1 MKIKVLFGI
10 VVVATLGILSLCG
23 CNRHETYIV
32 TFDANGGT
40 GTMRSQEFVEGEA
53 QALRQNAFTRSGYS
67 FSGWNTT
74 QNGSG
79 TAYSNGQTININS
92 DMTLYAQW
100 TNGSSQGGSG
110 SGSGS
115 GSGTGDDPGNGS
127 GTQSTVS
134 GSLNGHDYVDLGL
147 PSGTLWATC
156 NVGATTPEGYGDYFA
171 WGETTPKETYTWSNY
186 IYADYWEIPGY
197 SHKTMTKYSYL
208 IDTLTILEAS
218 DDAATANWGIGWRMP
233 TRAEARELINNCT
246 MFPLSPTDD
255 PGFWFTGPNG
265 NSIYLPKAGLKWSD
279 ILYEEYQCWYWTST
293 ACGQYDHIYDDSA
306 FALDI
311 GMFGED
317 FIPAKVGSGGRAE
330 GFPVRPVCVN
340 R

>member
-115 GSGTGDDPGNGS
+115 GSGTGNNPGNGS

-186 IYADYWEIPGY
+186 IYADYWEIPGGY

-233 TRAEARELINNCT
+233 TRAEAIELINNCT
-246 MFPLSPTDD
+246 MFPNITTTDD
-255 PGFWFTGPNG
+255 PGYWLTGPNG
-265 NSIYLPKAGLKWSD
+265 NSIYLPKAGYKYGD
-279 ILYEEYQCWYWTST
+279 DNYGYHCFYWTST
-293 ACGQYDHIYDDSA
+293 AGRLYEDQYGNHIYDDCA
-306 FALDI
+306 FALVI
-311 GMFGED
+311 FTYPLVELESRFAGY
-317 FIPAKVGSGGRAE
+317 S
-330 GFPVRPVCVN
+330 VRPVCVN

>member
-1 MKIKVLFGI
+1 MKNKVLLRII
-10 VVVATLGILSLCG
+10 VFALGFFALSG
-23 CNRHETYIV
+23 CDRNETYIV
-32 TFDANGGT
+32 IFDANGGT

-53 QALRQNAFTRSGYS
+53 QALRQNAFTRSGFS

-79 TAYSNGQTININS
+79 TAYSNGQTITINS

-100 TNGSSQGGSG
+100 TNSSSQGGNG

-156 NVGATTPEGYGDYFA
+156 NVGATTPEGYGNYYA
-171 WGETTPKETYTWSNY
+171 WGETTTKENYSWSTYRWCNGS
-186 IYADYWEIPGY
+186 
-197 SHKTMTKYSYL
+197 KTTLTKYCSYSWFGYNGYT
-208 IDTLTILEAS
+208 DTLTTLEPS
-218 DDAATANWGIGWRMP
+218 DDAAAVNWGAGWRMP
-233 TRAEARELINNCT
+233 TYDEFRELSNTITWTTQNGIYGY
-246 MFPLSPTDD
+246 LA
-255 PGFWFTGPNG
+255 TGPNG
-265 NSIYLPKAGLKWSD
+265 NSIFLPAAG
-279 ILYEEYQCWYWTST
+279 
-293 ACGQYDHIYDDSA
+293 GRDDNYMA
-306 FALDI
+306 N
-311 GMFGED
+311 GG
-317 FIPAKVGSGGRAE
+317 GSGYWSNTVQGLEAFYLQTNYTDSGVSSEERFR
-330 GFPVRPVCVN
+330 GYTVRPVCVN

>member
-171 WGETTPKETYTWSNY
+171 WGETTPKETYNWETY
-186 IYADYWEIPGY
+186 IYSQGTTKKI
-197 SHKTMTKYSYL
+197 TKYCQMAYYGYNGYT
-208 IDTLTILEAS
+208 DTLTTLEPS
-218 DDAATANWGIGWRMP
+218 DDAATANWGAGWRMP
-233 TRAEARELINNCT
+233 TYDEIIELSSRGTWTTQNGINGY
-246 MFPLSPTDD
+246 LY
-255 PGFWFTGPNG
+255 TGPNG
-265 NSIYLPKAGLKWSD
+265 NSIFLPAAGGRD
-279 ILYEEYQCWYWTST
+279 D
-293 ACGQYDHIYDDSA
+293 QYMSN
-306 FALDI
+306 
-311 GMFGED
+311 
-317 FIPAKVGSGGRAE
+317 GSGSGYWSNTVVSDGFDAYCIRTDYFEVGVRGAE
-330 GFPVRPVCVN
+330 RFRGYTVRPVCMN